1 MYDGK
6 RDKEIYFL
14 LYMRWERPQGQKNP
28 PWWGSVNSLLILH
41 SNVHSSKTSWNW
53 DLLCRYSNTRIFT
66 NIIKFHQIRLKDSY
80 WTFSGNF
87 VIFFYLTITW
97 LLDSFIM
104 HLKSWIF
111 TLSDEVKNKQK
122 VFHANITTL
131 ETSKWA
137 RLFSF
142 HKNSFVAFTQKNL
155 F

>member
-1 MYDGK
+1 MFIQVRHNETETFFAD
-6 RDKEIYFL
+6 I
-14 LYMRWERPQGQKNP
+14 
-28 PWWGSVNSLLILH
+28 
-41 SNVHSSKTSWNW
+41 
-53 DLLCRYSNTRIFT
+53 SNTRIFT

-104 HLKSWIF
+104 HLKSRIF

-122 VFHANITTL
+122 VFHANIITL
-131 ETSKWA
+131 ETSKWT

-142 HKNSFVAFTQKNL
+142 HKNSLFAFTQKTYFRKLNIL
-155 F
+155 QFLIDLLRF